1 MKDNDVMEIG
11 NKLGT
16 IELEKNG
23 YHIIEK
29 IKNKKVYY
37 LCQKDNE
44 NIIVKIISRQKYGD
58 KGNENLH
65 YNIAFDDK
73 DLDSFKIN
81 YNVNKIF
88 ILTNVIDNNVYSSY
102 FNPYNNE
109 KTIDITKY
117 NNGQSFKTFA
127 KDKEFK
133 NPFIKQ

>member
-16 IELEKNG
+16 TELEKNG